1 MADSRRLGLMI
12 PLLLSTAFAQSI
24 TNLSSYDWTLQN
36 LPLNISGKF
45 LLVLHKSDQCIY
57 GQSVSALKLEELTLR

>member
-1 MADSRRLGLMI
+1 MI

-45 LLVLHKSDQCIY
+45 LLVLHNSDQCIY